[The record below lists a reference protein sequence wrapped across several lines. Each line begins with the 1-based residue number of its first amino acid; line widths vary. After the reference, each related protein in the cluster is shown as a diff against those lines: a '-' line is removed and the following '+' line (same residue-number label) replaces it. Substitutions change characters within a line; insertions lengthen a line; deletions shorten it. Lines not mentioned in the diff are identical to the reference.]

1 MTSQPASNVSPFD
14 DELLPISPPRGIIR
28 GTIHSVSAIFARR
41 ELLQL
46 LVQRE
51 FKARYKDSSLGFFWS
66 LLRPLAMLLIYYVAV
81 GKFLGAERNIP
92 NFAIYVFAGLTIWT
106 LFSET
111 VSSATG
117 SIVNNSGLIKKVDLP
132 REIFPLSATGTALLN
147 FGIQFVV
154 LLGATLLTGQP
165 PRLEALWLVPASMIV
180 LTTYG
185 LGLGLLLS
193 AWNVYLRDIQ
203 HLVEIALLVLFWAS
217 PIVYSY
223 AMVHDLLGGGFLEQL
238 WLANPVTPAV
248 LAFQQGMWSSGD
260 AGHVPADLGLRLL
273 ITWGFS
279 LILLWIGQLVF
290 SRLEGNF
297 AQEL

>member
-1 MTSQPASNVSPFD
+1 MTRVTESDSGSDGGLSPV
-14 DELLPISPPRGIIR
+14 SPPRGAII
-28 GTIHSVSAIFARR
+28 GTLHSVRAVIARR

-51 FKARYKDSSLGFFWS
+51 FKARYKDSSLGVFWS

-81 GKFLGAERNIP
+81 GRFLGAERDIP
-92 NFAIYVFAGLTIWT
+92 NFAIYVFAGLTAWT
-106 LFSET
+106 LFSEI
-111 VSSATG
+111 VSSGAG

-132 REIFPLSATGTALLN
+132 REIFPLASTGTALVN
-147 FGIQFVV
+147 FGIQFAV
-154 LLGATLLTGQP
+154 LLAATFLTGQP
-165 PRLEALWLVPASMIV
+165 PRLEALWLVPASVVI
-180 LTTYG
+180 LTTYAVG
-185 LGLGLLLS
+185 LALLLS

-223 AMVHDLLGGGFLEQL
+223 SMVHNLLQGNWLEQL
-238 WLANPVTPAV
+238 FLANPVTPAV

-260 AGHVPADLGLRLL
+260 LANMPESLPIRLL

-279 LILLWIGQLVF
+279 LVVLWIGQLVF

>member
-1 MTSQPASNVSPFD
+1 
-14 DELLPISPPRGIIR
+14 
-28 GTIHSVSAIFARR
+28 VSAIFARR